1 MLTLGNC
8 IKALVLNS
16 HHVPYYDSKLT
27 VILRGSFGGNSKTYV
42 IINASQDDSN
52 GDQTMQALRFGEN
65 CSLITNTTKIASS
78 SYASALK
85 VIDDTLETV
94 LKGMNNLE
102 NKNMTHLQ
110 SYKNLKDRYNQLVL
124 KRKEIIKL
132 NSDKVDE
139 VVKEE
144 NKLDIFKDEYEE
156 DEKSDE
162 EEEFIEKKGGCK
174 ILIGF

>member
-1 MLTLGNC
+1 M
-8 IKALVLNS
+8 
-16 HHVPYYDSKLT
+16 
-27 VILRGSFGGNSKTYV
+27 TYV

-52 GDQTMQALRFGEN
+52 GYQTLQALRFGEN

-110 SYKNLKDRYNQLVL
+110 SNKNLKDRYNQLVL

-156 DEKSDE
+156 EEKSDE
-162 EEEFIEKKGGCK
+162 EEENKLDIFKDEYEEEE
-174 ILIGF
+174 